1 MILHDILAYKKAELA
16 ESMNKCGLD
25 EMISLAEH
33 EARALDLAGTLAG
46 HSVKLIAEIK
56 KASPSRGVIRRDFD
70 AIGIA
75 EIYAANKVAAIS
87 ILTDSHFFEGSL
99 KSLNDVRD
107 TLGNGRPPLLRKDF
121 IFDPYQVYESRL
133 YGADSLLLI
142 AAAVIPPVLEEL
154 IKLSRFLHM
163 EPLVEVHDEED
174 LDSALTCGAKIIGI
188 NNRDLNTF
196 QVDLDVTAR
205 LRPLIPENKLVV
217 SESGISMRRHI
228 DMMRGLHVNAVLV
241 GEALMSAPNIK
252 AKLSELL

>member
-1 MILHDILAYKKAELA
+1 MILHDILAHKKAELA

-33 EARALDLAGTLAG
+33 EAKALDLAGALAG

-107 TLGNGRPPLLRKDF
+107 TLGNDRPPLLRKDF

-154 IKLSRFLHM
+154 INLSRFLHM

-205 LRPLIPENKLVV
+205 LRPLIPEDKLVV

-241 GEALMSAPNIK
+241 GEALMSAPNIE